1 MMPYLYLSV
10 FSMLSLK
17 LNKLQTL
24 MDADNLSANLPKIHY
39 KNVILGVQCKINLI
53 MNKQNQNPKYM
64 FNKQVVTIYL
74 TYNKIL
80 KD

>member
-1 MMPYLYLSV
+1 MMPYLYLSI

-24 MDADNLSANLPKIHY
+24 IDADNLSANLPEIHN
-39 KNVILGVQCKINLI
+39 KNLIIGVQCKINLI
-53 MNKQNQNPKYM
+53 MNKQNQNPKDI

-74 TYNKIL
+74 TYIKIL

>member
-24 MDADNLSANLPKIHY
+24 MDADNLSANLPKIYY